1 MSHFTD
7 TFARVNELKD
17 QPWEPPAEIVT
28 MLSKRYR
35 EATGQEISSAELQ
48 TMVQGLGWTI
58 RMAHDAGIDPDEM
71 AATTEL
77 LLATTRRNVARIGV
91 GGLDDLAV
99 GLGAGF
105 FTGLYV
111 GLLL

>member
-71 AATTEL
+71 FSVTESL
-77 LLATTRRNVARIGV
+77 LVTTRRNMVRIG
-91 GGLDDLAV
+91 GGRRDELGI

-105 FTGLYV
+105 YTGLYV